1 MTGIRVN
8 SDGRIGKGSGVR
20 GKEGGLR
27 ERSKENLSRFSFPFS
42 TLSSLRPQLLLS
54 ALLFFFTSLL
64 LLLLPP
70 PSVCVHKWELGRKY
84 MGFSHSSTGADL
96 TPRPLIFCLSLHFL
110 CLTSEGSLEEN
121 HPYFTT
127 KYSACLLEHL
137 CCSLFHSPK
146 LYAAMVTA
154 LEVYRT
160 KNMPLNKRNPK
171 TSSKRPWFP
180 DGDQSETL

>member
-1 MTGIRVN
+1 MAGI

-27 ERSKENLSRFSFPFS
+27 EQQRKSHFSFS
-42 TLSSLRPQLLLS
+42 AHSSLRPQLLLS

-70 PSVCVHKWELGRKY
+70 PFVCVHKWELGRKY
-84 MGFSHSSTGADL
+84 MGFSHSLTGADL
-96 TPRPLIFCLSLHFL
+96 TPHPLIFCLSLHFL

-137 CCSLFHSPK
+137 CCSLFHNPK

-171 TSSKRPWFP
+171 TSSKRPRFP
-180 DGDQSETL
+180 EGNQAETL